1 MKAKFAYSLPA
12 DPRFPPLAV
21 AEIDLDRI
29 TANYRAV
36 EQAVGGAQMLPVLK
50 ANAYGHGLVPVAR
63 HLETLEPAGLAVAFV
78 EEGALI
84 RQAGVRCPIL
94 VMGGIDVDQIPY
106 YIAYDL
112 TITASS
118 THKLRQIDRAAARL
132 RRTARVHLKIDTG
145 LGRIGMRPDTAPA
158 MFEAALAAKRV
169 EVEAVYSHFAT
180 ADSPDPGQTRR
191 QLGNFLRAVSF
202 YAERGLPAPK
212 LHIANSG
219 AILQHPDSYLDM
231 VRPGILL
238 YGVYPAGPGEVPRT
252 VEVSP
257 ALTWKTR
264 VVYFKVQPAGS
275 PVSYGAAWAPDRDTR
290 VITVPVG
297 YGHGYFRRLSG
308 RSHVIV
314 GGRRRPVVGKVCM
327 DQMMV
332 DIGPDGEAYNGDEVV
347 LLGSQGEAEIT
358 ASELAEWAGTIPY
371 EVFTAINNRVE
382 RRYTRGGQG
391 VSSAQMQWYEGRG
404 ANNPAAP
411 PPFSGI

>member
-1 MKAKFAYSLPA
+1 MKAKFASSLPA

-36 EQAVGGAQMLPVLK
+36 EQAAGGAQMLPVLK
-50 ANAYGHGLVPVAR
+50 ANAYGHGLVTVAR
-63 HLETLEPAGLAVAFV
+63 HLETLKPAGLAVAFV

-84 RQAGVRCPIL
+84 REAGVRCPIL

-106 YIAYDL
+106 YIAFDL

-118 THKLRQIDRAAARL
+118 AYKLEQIDRAASWL
-132 RRTARVHLKIDTG
+132 QRTARVHLKIDTG
-145 LGRIGMRPDTAPA
+145 MGRIGMRPDTARA
-158 MFEAALAAKRV
+158 LFEAALAANRV

-180 ADSPDPGQTRR
+180 ADSADPEQTRR
-191 QLGNFLRAVSF
+191 QLESFKQAVSF
-202 YAERGLPAPK
+202 YAGRGLPTPK

-238 YGVYPAGPGEVPRT
+238 YGVYPAGPEEVPRT
-252 VEVSP
+252 IEVSP

-297 YGHGYFRRLSG
+297 YGHGYFRALSG
-308 RSHVIV
+308 RSRVIV

-347 LLGSQGEAEIT
+347 LLGSQGKAEIT

-382 RRYTRGGQG
+382 RRYTGGTKK
-391 VSSAQMQWYEGRG
+391 VRTARMQWYKGKG
-404 ANNPAAP
+404 AGTQAAP
-411 PPFSGI
+411 PPFAAV

>member
-1 MKAKFAYSLPA
+1 MKAKPALVLPA
-12 DPRFPPLAV
+12 DPRFPPLTI

-84 RQAGVRCPIL
+84 REAGVHCPIL

-106 YIAYDL
+106 FIVYDL

-118 THKLRQIDRAAARL
+118 VDKLRNIDSAAAWL
-132 RRTARVHLKIDTG
+132 GKVARVHLKIDTG
-145 LGRIGMRPDTAPA
+145 LGRIGMRPDTARA
-158 MFEAALAAKRV
+158 MFEAAHAARHV
-169 EVEAVYSHFAT
+169 EVEAVYSHFAS
-180 ADSPDPGQTRR
+180 ADCADPAPTRR
-191 QLGNFLRAVSF
+191 QLERFHQAVSF
-202 YAERGLPAPK
+202 YAERGIPTPK

-238 YGVYPAGPGEVPRT
+238 YGLYPAAPDQVPRT

-275 PVSYGAAWAPDRDTR
+275 PVSYGGAWAPERDTR

-297 YGHGYFRRLSG
+297 YGHGYFRALSDRG
-308 RSHVIV
+308 EVLV
-314 GGRRRPVVGKVCM
+314 GGRRRPVVGRICM

-347 LLGSQGEAEIT
+347 LIGPQGEAEIT
-358 ASELAEWAGTIPY
+358 ASDLAEWADTIPY
-371 EVFTAINNRVE
+371 EVFCAINNRVE
-382 RRYTRGGQG
+382 RRYKGGAPRR
-391 VSSAQMQWYEGRG
+391 SAALTPWFSERDIYALRT
-404 ANNPAAP
+404 
-411 PPFSGI
+411 PPFPFV